1 MPKVVDHEERR
12 HQVLAAVWRVIERDG
27 IEGTTVRKI
36 AREAGYSAGI
46 LVHYFEDK
54 DDILTSAL
62 RLSHERTRERWAE
75 KLDGRSGLEALRELL
90 LDNLPLDEERS
101 LETRLEISYWA
112 RALSSADI
120 MAVKHRESAEL
131 RSRLHALALEAQ
143 QRDELT
149 DAISADEVTRRLV
162 TLIDGVSLHA
172 ILHPEVFTAEAQEQ
186 AVERELEFLRP
197 PFTPDV
203 GEREPTTRS

>member
-1 MPKVVDHEERR
+1 MPKIVDHEERR
-12 HQVLAAVWRVIERDG
+12 HEVLAAVWRVIERDG

-75 KLDGRSGLEALRELL
+75 KLNGKAGVEALRELL
-90 LDNLPLDEERS
+90 LDNLPLDEERN

-112 RALSSADI
+112 RALSSADV
-120 MAVKHRESAEL
+120 MAVKQRESAEL
-131 RSRLHALALEAQ
+131 RSRLHGLAQEAQ
-143 QRDELT
+143 RRGEIT
-149 DAISADEVTRRLV
+149 DTVPADEVTRRLV
-162 TLIDGVSLHA
+162 ALIDGVSLHA
-172 ILHPEVFTAEAQEQ
+172 ILHPAIFTVEAQRQ

-197 PFTPDV
+197 
-203 GEREPTTRS
+203 